1 MPKRPARSQH
11 AAMNPVQRASSG
23 SIKVTTM
30 ISALV
35 GRRLDGR
42 LDAVDGNFRV
52 KVVDWRVREANALIG
67 QASSDSA
74 NRGGVSDD
82 RVIGITQLS
91 AGDANA
97 NGLEPTGRGRR
108 HHICRRR
115 VDQCQPP

>member
-52 KVVDWRVREANALIG
+52 KVVD
-67 QASSDSA
+67 
-74 NRGGVSDD
+74 
-82 RVIGITQLS
+82 
-91 AGDANA
+91 
-97 NGLEPTGRGRR
+97 
-108 HHICRRR
+108 
-115 VDQCQPP
+115 